1 MALRDRTDTSS
12 PGWPS
17 QPREEE
23 SSQVQSRCWGSRSR
37 PSLAVPSPWRTS
49 RLSTSPSSST
59 SQGKYTNKSAACRPG
74 QPFPASPS
82 HRVLRP
88 APRMAKLTLVGL
100 DDTYEFRLVAAAD
113 RPPISTEKWQSLLS
127 LIIHLQPARSAI
139 F

>member
-17 QPREEE
+17 QPRVKE

-37 PSLAVPSPWRTS
+37 PSWAVPSPSRTS

-59 SQGKYTNKSAACRPG
+59 SQGKYTNKSVACRLG

-82 HRVLRP
+82 HRALRP

-100 DDTYEFRLVAAAD
+100 DDTYEFRLVADAD
-113 RPPISTEKWQSLLS
+113 RPPISTAKCQSLWS
-127 LIIHLQPARSAI
+127 LLVHLHPA
-139 F
+139 